1 MARPSCGLASG
12 TVKPLWKFAL
22 FGLGIVAGAEVVH
35 DGVRRI
41 ARHRLP
47 PQPPQEVVSG
57 RVLWI
62 GDRGNG
68 GEPVGADDVDLRH
81 DGWTSADWAERL
93 PEWLALHAPAVVR
106 VCVGAEDLRRRDD
119 RVAAPEA
126 PRLEPHGF
134 RSFWLGLLRDPPRT
148 GNDSSDGAPFLGVWH
163 LGQIVVEF
171 RADGACRLGDVG
183 GFWSVGGGATIR
195 MELVGAAPFEVEY
208 SLGGD
213 DLTLRGA
220 GVGGT
225 FPLRRGAPPEL
236 RGDLVAEAI
245 RRGNTTEARHLLGPS
260 RMGALR
266 DPSADVLWVE
276 VNVADGDLESAREG
290 LTALRA
296 NAEGSVDGRR
306 KLARAL
312 LALGRVEEALDVT
325 GQDLASFCSH
335 RPFRGAVL
343 RAAIEAHEM
352 LVVAL
357 RRIAEPNADVHWLM
371 AELGDSDSERL
382 LHLLHWSR
390 LAGSEDVREAP
401 SCYAELPVGEVA
413 ARAEA
418 TGFDDAAA
426 VRRLLTLREGW
437 RVADEQTSTAWSQ
450 NVELMRQMVAGVEG
464 CELSITEEGAEPRLE
479 RVRDR

>member
-1 MARPSCGLASG
+1 MLAGCAVAFG

-22 FGLGIVAGAEVVH
+22 LGLAVVVGAEVAH

-62 GDRGNG
+62 GDRDSDI
-68 GEPVGADDVDLRH
+68 EPVGAEDVDLRH

-106 VCVGAEDLRRRDD
+106 VRVGAEDLRRRDD
-119 RVAAPEA
+119 RLAVPRA
-126 PRLEPHGF
+126 PRLEPHRF
-134 RSFWLGLLRDPPRT
+134 RSYWLGLLGDPSRS
-148 GNDSSDGAPFLGVWH
+148 GDGSADGVPFLGVWH

-183 GFWSVGGGATIR
+183 GFWSSGSGATIR
-195 MELVGAAPFEVEY
+195 MELVGAEPFEVQY

-245 RRGNTTEARHLLGPS
+245 RRGDTTEARHLLGPS
-260 RMGALR
+260 RMGSQR
-266 DPSADVLWVE
+266 DPMADALWVE
-276 VNVADGDLESAREG
+276 VNVADGDLASAREG
-290 LTALRA
+290 LRALRA
-296 NAEGSVDGRR
+296 AAEDSVAGRR
-306 KLARAL
+306 NLARAL
-312 LALGRVEEALDVT
+312 LALGRVGQALEVT
-325 GQDLASFCSH
+325 GQDLAEFCAM
-335 RPFRGAVL
+335 RAFRDALL
-343 RAAIEAHEM
+343 RAAGKERD
-352 LVVAL
+352 VVLAAL
-357 RRIAEPNADVHWLM
+357 RGSAEPNADVHWLM

-413 ARAEA
+413 ARADA

-437 RVADEQTSTAWSQ
+437 RVADEQTSAAWWQ
-450 NVELMRQMVAGVEG
+450 NLESMRGILGAVAG
-464 CELSITEEGAEPRLE
+464 CELVIDEREVDPRL
-479 RVRDR
+479 RRIAPR